1 MLENLVYLDL
11 LRAGYEVYT
20 GNIKNKEVD
29 FVARKADKVIY
40 VQCAYLLVEAETI
53 AREYASLE
61 AIDDNYEKY
70 VVSLDD
76 LTMPSNKGINH
87 LQAWEFAEYF

>member
-1 MLENLVYLDL
+1 
-11 LRAGYEVYT
+11 
-20 GNIKNKEVD
+20 
-29 FVARKADKVIY
+29 
-40 VQCAYLLVEAETI
+40 LVEPETI

-87 LQAWEFAEYF
+87 VLAWEISKYL